1 MLIAPRP
8 DRQEPSWTLEER
20 NPNDVGLRRVVRA
33 GYAALCARLDAE
45 ARTLPQFVHREME
58 QYLACGDLGAGFAWL
73 ECPHGHHHRLVP
85 TTCKGRGFCP
95 TCGGRR
101 MAERAGRW
109 TEELLPRVAVRQVVF
124 TVPWPRRW
132 LLARDAD
139 LLREVV
145 ETMRSE
151 VTRWLRRHG
160 VRGLDG
166 REGEPGSV
174 SVIQR
179 FGSTLTL
186 NVHVHMLLLD
196 GLFVADARGA
206 PVWRRA
212 RRWRQ
217 ADVDGLV
224 VRVAAE
230 VERLLAR
237 RGHGPNDPL
246 EVDPDDAL
254 ADLQEAAVAGRSAS
268 STRRAQ
274 RVQRVGGRERPL
286 PPLCASCD
294 GYTVHAGVVL
304 GARDRAGIGRL
315 AQYVLRPA
323 LVTSRLEVL
332 ADGSVRMALKRA
344 WSDGTTSR
352 TFTALELVE
361 RLAALVPPPAANQ
374 VVYGGVLAPRH
385 RWHRLVRPAPRR
397 VAVPPVATVRLTR
410 RPRGSSRHVGWAELL
425 WSTFGVFGAACPTC
439 GAVMRLR
446 AVVWP
451 PATLDVLASLRR
463 SARGPPPGNAASGA

>member
-1 MLIAPRP
+1 
-8 DRQEPSWTLEER
+8 
-20 NPNDVGLRRVVRA
+20 
-33 GYAALCARLDAE
+33 
-45 ARTLPQFVHREME
+45 
-58 QYLACGDLGAGFAWL
+58 
-73 ECPHGHHHRLVP
+73 
-85 TTCKGRGFCP
+85 
-95 TCGGRR
+95 
-101 MAERAGRW
+101 
-109 TEELLPRVAVRQVVF
+109 VVF

-179 FGSTLTL
+179 FGSTLAL
-186 NVHVHMLLLD
+186 NVHMHMLLLD
-196 GLFVADARGA
+196 GLFVADGRGA

-217 ADVDGLV
+217 MEVDGLV

-268 STRRAQ
+268 SNRRAQ
-274 RVQRVGGRERPL
+274 RVHWVGGQNARSRR
-286 PPLCASCD
+286 CA
-294 GYTVHAGVVL
+294 
-304 GARDRAGIGRL
+304 RAVTGTRCTPGWCSGRGIGPGS
-315 AQYVLRPA
+315 AG
-323 LVTSRLEVL
+323 SRSTCF
-332 ADGSVRMALKRA
+332 G
-344 WSDGTTSR
+344 
-352 TFTALELVE
+352 
-361 RLAALVPPPAANQ
+361 
-374 VVYGGVLAPRH
+374 PR
-385 RWHRLVRPAPRR
+385 W
-397 VAVPPVATVRLTR
+397 
-410 RPRGSSRHVGWAELL
+410 
-425 WSTFGVFGAACPTC
+425 
-439 GAVMRLR
+439 
-446 AVVWP
+446 
-451 PATLDVLASLRR
+451 
-463 SARGPPPGNAASGA
+463 